1 MSDPIIF
8 AAVDDHFTGRE
19 NIYMIGRRYGV
30 FRREAARRAADIAGP
45 HPPRDAVD
53 LPARWLADGVLELRL
68 ADLPVAVVA

>member
-1 MSDPIIF
+1 
-8 AAVDDHFTGRE
+8 
-19 NIYMIGRRYGV
+19 MIGRRYGV